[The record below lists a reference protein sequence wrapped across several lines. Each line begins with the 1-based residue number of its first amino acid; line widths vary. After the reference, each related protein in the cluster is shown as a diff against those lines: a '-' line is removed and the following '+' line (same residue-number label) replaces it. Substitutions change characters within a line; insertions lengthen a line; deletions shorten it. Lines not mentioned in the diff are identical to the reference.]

1 MSHKAA
7 LTIFPMAFVLVFLG
21 CDELENPVV
30 EITTSYQESAYGPVP
45 VFARYLLGRLCSM
58 C

>member
-45 VFARYLLGRLCSM
+45 VFAP
-58 C
+58 